1 MSAKMES
8 NIETLLE
15 SDPYTLTKNEKDFYI
30 AEGLWGVDN
39 KKEQKEFIQVKLI
52 PKK

>member
-1 MSAKMES
+1 MKKFLASS
-8 NIETLLE
+8 DTHNTTL
-15 SDPYTLTKNEKDFYI
+15 TCNLTKNEKDFYI